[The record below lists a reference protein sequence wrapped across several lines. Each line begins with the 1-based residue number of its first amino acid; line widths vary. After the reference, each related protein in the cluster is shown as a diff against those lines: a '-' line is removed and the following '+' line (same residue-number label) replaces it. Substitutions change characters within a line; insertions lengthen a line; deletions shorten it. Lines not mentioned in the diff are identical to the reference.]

1 MVCTTNT
8 VKHDVYDYR
17 IALEITLSAKILF
30 FNLFSETSKRER
42 RDTRRR
48 HTHTHTHVDRYR
60 LLRILRF
67 VASSSD
73 TPDRRTIEINYLHR
87 VDDRFLSGTQ
97 SIFLIYRYLRFPNKI
112 KLFNNESQFTLST
125 RCSIA
130 SLAIRRHF
138 RERMRECRDNEYTR
152 RPVSSARFL
161 LIGGIS
167 MRNGEGEKTR
177 KQRK

>member
-1 MVCTTNT
+1 MT
-8 VKHDVYDYR
+8 
-17 IALEITLSAKILF
+17 
-30 FNLFSETSKRER
+30 
-42 RDTRRR
+42 RDDDI

-73 TPDRRTIEINYLHR
+73 TPHRRTIEINYLHR

-138 RERMRECRDNEYTR
+138 RERMRECRDNECTR

-177 KQRK
+177 KQRKWPKKREREAEKKLWQARRESIPVNVTCTESRIV